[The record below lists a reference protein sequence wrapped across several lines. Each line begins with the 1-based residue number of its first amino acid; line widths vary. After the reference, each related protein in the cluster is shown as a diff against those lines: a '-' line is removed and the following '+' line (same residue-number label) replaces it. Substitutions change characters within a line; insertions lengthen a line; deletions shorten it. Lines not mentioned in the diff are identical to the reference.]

1 MTNVKQIGF
10 IGLGIMGKPM
20 VRNLLK
26 AGYAVTVHDSREDA
40 SNELAADSA
49 VPAGSPCEVARRS
62 ELVITMLPDSP
73 QVSQVVAGK
82 DGILEG
88 AQKEATVM
96 DMSTIAPAT
105 ARELADLCRPK
116 GVDFLDAPVSGG
128 ESGAI
133 AATLSIMVGGK
144 AEAFDKCLPILRTL
158 GKNVVHM
165 GASGAGQS
173 AKLCNQVIASLN
185 LLAMSEGLML
195 ATKSGL
201 EMEKLLSVVSAGAA
215 GSWML
220 SNLGPKILQGDL
232 EPGFK
237 VRLLQK
243 DLRLALA
250 AAEDLKLPLPGAALV
265 HQLYRSVE
273 AAGKGEKGMQALVT
287 AIETLSGS
295 SLTGTRSA

>member
-26 AGYAVTVHDSREDA
+26 AGYAVTVCDWKDAAKALAVDSA
-40 SNELAADSA
+40 AFADS
-49 VPAGSPCEVARRS
+49 PREVARRS
-62 ELVITMLPDSP
+62 DVVITMLPDSP

-82 DGILEG
+82 NGILEG
-88 AQKEATVM
+88 AQKGTTVI
-96 DMSTIAPAT
+96 DMSTISPAT
-105 ARELADLCRPK
+105 ARELTELCRVK

-133 AATLSIMVGGK
+133 AATLSIMVGGGE
-144 AEAFDKCLPILRTL
+144 EAFERCLPVLRTL

-195 ATKSGL
+195 AAKSGL

-220 SNLGPKILQGDL
+220 SNLGPRILQGDL

-237 VRLLQK
+237 VRLMQK

-250 AAEDLKLPLPGAALV
+250 AAADLSLPLPGAALV

-273 AAGKGEKGMQALVT
+273 AAGRGEKGMQALVT

-295 SLTGTRSA
+295 SVAGTRSA